1 MSSPPLNR
9 SKQEPGL
16 GTPAY
21 VVLGM
26 IFIGARTG
34 YEVKQMVEQSTRF
47 FWTISQAQI
56 YPSLQHLEQAGLIT
70 GREDPQGR
78 RRRRVF
84 EITAAGQA
92 ELTGWLGRDDPMPFE
107 LRDTGMLKLFFA
119 DTLDRDQA
127 LALLHAVRRR
137 SEDRVGLLRALEP
150 VARAVEEQGYRYP
163 RLTLE
168 LGIAVH
174 QAMADVCADFE
185 RRSGGQPSVLTS

>member
-1 MSSPPLNR
+1 MFPPPVNR
-9 SKQEPGL
+9 AKQEPSL
-16 GTPAY
+16 GTPAH

-56 YPSLQHLEQAGLIT
+56 YPSLQQLEEAGFIT

-78 RRRRVF
+78 RRRRVL
-84 EITAAGQA
+84 EITPAGRA
-92 ELTGWLGRDDPMPFE
+92 ELTSWLGRDDPMPFE

-119 DTLDRDQA
+119 DTLDYDQA
-127 LALLHAVRRR
+127 LALLHAVRQR

-163 RLTLE
+163 LLTLE

-174 QAMADVCADFE
+174 QAMADVCAAFE
-185 RRSGGQPSVLTS
+185 RRQAAEPAT

>member
-1 MSSPPLNR
+1 MSPPPVNR
-9 SKQEPGL
+9 ATHEPGL
-16 GTPAY
+16 ATPAY

-56 YPSLQHLEQAGLIT
+56 YPSLQQLEQAGFIT

-84 EITAAGQA
+84 EITAAGRA

-119 DTLDRDQA
+119 DTLGHDQA

-137 SEDRVGLLRALEP
+137 SEDRAGLLRALEP

-163 RLTLE
+163 LLTLE

-174 QAMADVCADFE
+174 QAMADVCAAFE
-185 RRSGGQPSVLTS
+185 RRQPAEPPS

>member
-1 MSSPPLNR
+1 MSSPPVHR
-9 SKQEPGL
+9 ARQEPGL
-16 GTPAY
+16 ATPAY

-26 IFIGARTG
+26 IVIGARTG

-56 YPSLQHLEQAGLIT
+56 YPSLEQLEQAGFIT

-84 EITAAGQA
+84 EITAAGRA
-92 ELTGWLGRDDPMPFE
+92 ELTSWLGRDDPMPFE

-119 DTLDRDQA
+119 DALDHDQA
-127 LALLHAVRRR
+127 QALLHAVRRR
-137 SEDRVGLLRALEP
+137 SEDRAGLLRALEP
-150 VARAVEEQGYRYP
+150 VARAVEEQGYRHP
-163 RLTLE
+163 LLTLE

-174 QAMADVCADFE
+174 QAMADVCAAFE
-185 RRSGGQPSVLTS
+185 RRQAAEPAT

>member
-1 MSSPPLNR
+1 MATLPVNQATTAPD
-9 SKQEPGL
+9 L

-26 IFIGARTG
+26 IVIGARSG
-34 YEVKQMVEQSTRF
+34 YEIKQMVEQSTRF

-56 YPSLQHLEQAGLIT
+56 YPSLRQLEEAGLIT

-84 EITAAGQA
+84 EITTAGRA
-92 ELTGWLGRDDPMPFE
+92 ELAGWLGGDDPMPFE

-119 DTLDRDQA
+119 DTLDDEQA

-137 SEDRVGLLRALEP
+137 SQDRVALLRGLEP
-150 VARAVEEQGYRYP
+150 VARAVEEQGYSHP
-163 RLTLE
+163 MLTLE

-174 QAMADVCADFE
+174 QAIADVCAAFE
-185 RRSGGQPSVLTS
+185 RRQVAEPAT

>member
-1 MSSPPLNR
+1 MSSPSVNR
-9 SKQEPGL
+9 ARPEAGL

-56 YPSLQHLEQAGLIT
+56 YPSLQQLEQAGFIT

-84 EITAAGQA
+84 EITAAGRA

-137 SEDRVGLLRALEP
+137 SEDRAALLRALEP

-163 RLTLE
+163 SLTLE

-174 QAMADVCADFE
+174 QAMADACAAFE
-185 RRSGGQPSVLTS
+185 RRQAAERAT

>member
-1 MSSPPLNR
+1 MFPPPVNR
-9 SKQEPGL
+9 AKQEPSL

-34 YEVKQMVEQSTRF
+34 YEIKQMVEQSTRF

-56 YPSLQHLEQAGLIT
+56 YPSLQQLERAGFIT

-84 EITAAGQA
+84 EITAAGRA

-119 DTLDRDQA
+119 DTLDHDQA
-127 LALLHAVRRR
+127 LALLHAVRQR

-150 VARAVEEQGYRYP
+150 VARAVEDEGYRYP
-163 RLTLE
+163 LLTLE

-174 QAMADVCADFE
+174 QAMADVCAAFE
-185 RRSGGQPSVLTS
+185 RRQAAEPAT

>member
-1 MSSPPLNR
+1 MSSPPVHR
-9 SKQEPGL
+9 ARQEPGL
-16 GTPAY
+16 ATPAY

-26 IFIGARTG
+26 IVIGARTG

-56 YPSLQHLEQAGLIT
+56 YPSLEQLEQAGFIT

-84 EITAAGQA
+84 EITAAGRA
-92 ELTGWLGRDDPMPFE
+92 ELTSWLGRDDPMPFE

-119 DTLDRDQA
+119 DALDHDQA
-127 LALLHAVRRR
+127 QALLHAVRRR
-137 SEDRVGLLRALEP
+137 SEDRAGLLRALEP
-150 VARAVEEQGYRYP
+150 VARAVEEQGYRHP
-163 RLTLE
+163 LLTLE

-174 QAMADVCADFE
+174 QAIADVCAAFE
-185 RRSGGQPSVLTS
+185 RRQAAEPMT

>member
-1 MSSPPLNR
+1 MPAPAAHR
-9 SKQEPGL
+9 ATTEPGL
-16 GTPAY
+16 GAPAY

-26 IFIGARTG
+26 ISIGARTG

-56 YPSLQHLEQAGLIT
+56 YPSLRQLEQAGLIT

-78 RRRRVF
+78 RPRRVF
-84 EITAAGQA
+84 EITAAGHA
-92 ELTGWLGRDDPMPFE
+92 ELAVWLSREDPMPFE

-119 DTLDRDQA
+119 DTLDHDEA

-150 VARAVEEQGYRYP
+150 VARAVEEQGYHYP
-163 RLTLE
+163 LLTLE

-174 QAMADVCADFE
+174 QAMVDVCAAFE
-185 RRSGGQPSVLTS
+185 RRQAAGPRT